1 MEMPARNSRK
11 CLNALCLLL
20 LLATPGFAWRVFP
33 LVSYSSSSG
42 FLLGGVITHNMV
54 PPFSPF
60 ALSSMAYYYTGGSLY
75 AGPELLVPAGET
87 LLGFRT
93 DYSVDRAKKLYGW
106 GNDGDEDFRVT
117 ADLEVQELTA
127 SCTCN
132 PLGSILFRGGLL
144 TRHST
149 VYDRSAD
156 GPWDTYPSSGFGST
170 WTVGPWADAVW
181 PVPVPLNARL
191 AAGFD
196 LQLADGS
203 SYSECDLALA
213 ASVPVGPSTEPA
225 MRIRVVRH
233 FDSAST
239 PFPFLPSLGGD
250 TGLRG
255 FADGR
260 FGGDWAL
267 LANLELRQRLV
278 TVRLDEQTSMS
289 FGLVLFG
296 DAGQV
301 ADRLEE
307 TRWNRFHLDSGL
319 GARITIPG
327 GGTLRADFA
336 LSPEGLGIQMGL
348 GELF

>member
-1 MEMPARNSRK
+1 MPTRSGSF
-11 CLNALCLLL
+11 LNTFCLLL
-20 LLATPGFAWRVFP
+20 ILTTPGLAWRVFP

-42 FLLGGVITHNMV
+42 FLLGGVVTHNMV

-75 AGPELLVPAGET
+75 AGPELLVPAGNAM
-87 LLGFRT
+87 LGFRA
-93 DYSVDRAKKLYGW
+93 DYSVDREKKFYGW
-106 GNDGDEDFRVT
+106 GNDGDEDIRVT
-117 ADLEVQELTA
+117 TDLEVQELSA
-127 SCTCN
+127 SCTCSPAGN
-132 PLGSILFRGGLL
+132 VVLRGGLL
-144 TRHST
+144 ARHST
-149 VYDRSAD
+149 VYDRSAE
-156 GPWDTYPSSGFGST
+156 GPWDTYPSTGFAST
-170 WTVGPWADAVW
+170 WTAGPWMDAVW
-181 PVPVPLNARL
+181 PLPVPMDARL
-191 AAGFD
+191 SAGCD
-196 LQLADGS
+196 LQLAEGWT
-203 SYSECDLALA
+203 YSECDLSLA

-225 MRIRVVRH
+225 MRIRAVRH
-233 FDSAST
+233 FDSPST

-255 FADGR
+255 YADGR
-260 FGGDWAL
+260 FGGDWTL

-289 FGLVLFG
+289 FGVVLFG

-301 ADRLEE
+301 ADSLEQ
-307 TRWNRFHLDSGL
+307 TRWNRFHLDGGL

-348 GELF
+348 GQLF